1 MKKKCLLVVL
11 FSAVALVAVLGGA
24 IGWSFHTHPDGSARD
39 DGDDDCMVCRMGS
52 VLAGVILV
60 AAFLL
65 QLLFFILARL
75 VPLSLDKLTTKEFLG
90 CCLARAPPASL

>member
-11 FSAVALVAVLGGA
+11 FSSVALVAVLGGA
-24 IGWSFHTHPDGSARD
+24 IGWSFHTHTDGSPRD
-39 DGDDDCMVCRMGS
+39 KDDDCMVCRLGS
-52 VLAGVILV
+52 ILAGVIVV

-75 VPLSLDKLTTKEFLG
+75 VPLSPDKVTTKEFLG